1 MKSVDSIA
9 RVRRAFYVQ
18 GWSLKRISRE
28 LHLSRNTIRKILRS
42 DETEFTYERER
53 QPMPKIGPWQDQLDA
68 LLGGNHGKSGR
79 ERLTLIRITRSFASS
94 AMKAAM
100 TRSGAMPG
108 AG

>member
-53 QPMPKIGPWQDQLDA
+53 QPMPKIGPWQDHLDA

-79 ERLTLIRITRSFASS
+79 ERLTLIRIYEELRE
-94 AMKAAM
+94 
-100 TRSGAMPG
+100 PG
-108 AG
+108 